1 MTANLEIACHWERLD
16 EGPDEERV
24 SFGLLKISLGDL
36 LFTEGQDGF
45 IECLRPGPLV
55 SGYHLAEWMAW
66 NWWRLTREPRP
77 DAPGADWYPAHCL
90 GTVGAGYLWPNITI
104 YSDRERTALIARPT
118 RPQGFS
124 AFRYTASE
132 AAMIPTRDFEAALD
146 AFVGQVIGKLRAAGL
161 AQTNLEHI
169 WREVQEER
177 ADPQVAIQREL
188 EAALGLEPDEGDAGQ
203 VQQLLSDA
211 ASLGR
216 DAVIELSA
224 GHQPGR
230 KLPTAAE
237 LASLAARLGSATR
250 PADMAQ
256 ITGLDLG
263 QKAKTPAWQQGYQAA
278 RALRAQAGLAQQ
290 PLADKRLA
298 ELCAVSPTVLKSAE
312 PAPLAF
318 GLDEAPQASGR
329 IVLRSGYTTGRRFD
343 LARLLGDRITSG
355 LDERLLPATRA
366 RTFRQKRQRAFAAE
380 LLCPFDALTAVLSGD
395 YSDQACEDAAQ
406 HFQVSPQTL
415 RTLLVNHGF
424 LDRDTLDGDP
434 DALGEAA

>member
-77 DAPGADWYPAHCL
+77 DAPGRTRYPAHCL

-177 ADPQVAIQREL
+177 ADPQWRSS
-188 EAALGLEPDEGDAGQ
+188 GNWRRPW
-203 VQQLLSDA
+203 
-211 ASLGR
+211 
-216 DAVIELSA
+216 
-224 GHQPGR
+224 
-230 KLPTAAE
+230 
-237 LASLAARLGSATR
+237 GSN
-250 PADMAQ
+250 P
-256 ITGLDLG
+256 
-263 QKAKTPAWQQGYQAA
+263 
-278 RALRAQAGLAQQ
+278 
-290 PLADKRLA
+290 
-298 ELCAVSPTVLKSAE
+298 
-312 PAPLAF
+312 
-318 GLDEAPQASGR
+318 
-329 IVLRSGYTTGRRFD
+329 
-343 LARLLGDRITSG
+343 
-355 LDERLLPATRA
+355 TRA
-366 RTFRQKRQRAFAAE
+366 M
-380 LLCPFDALTAVLSGD
+380 
-395 YSDQACEDAAQ
+395 
-406 HFQVSPQTL
+406 
-415 RTLLVNHGF
+415 
-424 LDRDTLDGDP
+424 LDRSSSC
-434 DALGEAA
+434 